1 MVRDNEALLSVRTQT
16 KPHRSFASRFAT
28 ATIVSS
34 PCFSFLAGLALCAFA
49 APADDLILSISG
61 DRFAVNGNRQFLVFV
76 AYFDAL
82 RAADPDLEADFAE
95 LRSFGVDGI
104 RVFPNWWNWA
114 DRSRFPDDTLMDADG
129 NLRPE
134 RLAKLETV
142 LNKAKTHGLV
152 VDVSFAYET
161 VAGLSSLRDDQL
173 ALSQAQLPV
182 NEVRFERYRV
192 GLERAARA
200 LMPYRHIFFDVQN
213 EYNGRITHLS
223 DEQVRELVRAIKAAD
238 PKRIVTA
245 SLANEIGPEEVAKR
259 SESVGLDVIAW
270 HESRNPW
277 AYDELDALVRR
288 VKSRTT
294 KPVYLGEPAY
304 MGDEFTVEQF
314 VTAVSKAQ
322 HGGAAAW
329 TLHTQNSFELCNRR
343 LFDAL
348 SEREKEFLRRIKAQR
363 PAMNGGA
370 AAR

>member
-1 MVRDNEALLSVRTQT
+1 MVRDNEALLNVPAQT
-16 KPHRSFASRFAT
+16 RPHRSFASCFAT
-28 ATIVSS
+28 ATKVSS
-34 PCFSFLAGLALCAFA
+34 PCFRVLAGLVVCACA
-49 APADDLILSISG
+49 AAADDLILSISG

-82 RAADPDLEADFAE
+82 RAAESDLDADFAE
-95 LRSFGVDGI
+95 LRSFGVGGI

-114 DRSRFPDDTLMDADG
+114 DRSRFADDTLMDADG
-129 NLRPE
+129 SLRPE

-142 LNKAKTHGLV
+142 LNKAKAHRLI

-161 VAGLSSLRDDQL
+161 VAGMSSLRDDQL
-173 ALSQAQLPV
+173 GVSQALLPV
-182 NEVRFERYRV
+182 NEVRFERYRG

-200 LMPYRHIFFDVQN
+200 LTPYRHIFFDVQN
-213 EYNGRITHLS
+213 EYNGRVTHLS
-223 DEQVRELVRAIKAAD
+223 DEQVRELVRAIKAVD
-238 PKRIVTA
+238 PERIVTA
-245 SLANEIGPEEVAKR
+245 SLANEIGPEEVAER

-277 AYDELDALVRR
+277 AYDEMDALVRR

-329 TLHTQNSFELCNRR
+329 TLHTQNSFDLRNRR

-348 SEREKEFLRRIKAQR
+348 SEDEKEFLRQIKAQH
-363 PAMNGGA
+363 PAMNGVA